1 VREGAAPGGGRGRR
15 LASKRQLEL
24 MDQLGKLDAY
34 ITEARAK
41 LDDAARG
48 RRFKDVAA
56 TAEELAKRAKLAAE
70 LQGELDKLLTE
81 AWEKRR
87 A

>member
-1 VREGAAPGGGRGRR
+1 VM
-15 LASKRQLEL
+15 ASKRQLEL

-34 ITEARAK
+34 LSEARAK

-70 LQGELDKLLTE
+70 LAAELDKILE
-81 AWEKRR
+81 AEWAARR
-87 A
+87 G

>member
-1 VREGAAPGGGRGRR
+1 M
-15 LASKRQLEL
+15 ASKRQLEL

-34 ITEARAK
+34 LSEARAR
-41 LDDAARG
+41 LDAQARG
-48 RRFKDVAA
+48 RQFSDLAA

-70 LQGELDKLLTE
+70 LQAELDKILE
-81 AWEKRR
+81 AEWAARR

>member
-1 VREGAAPGGGRGRR
+1 M
-15 LASKRQLEL
+15 ASKRQLEL

-34 ITEARAK
+34 LSEARAK

-48 RRFKDVAA
+48 RQFRDLAA
-56 TAEELAKRAKLAAE
+56 TAEELAKRAKVAAE
-70 LQGELDKLLTE
+70 LQQELDKILDAE
-81 AWEKRR
+81 WAARR

>member
-1 VREGAAPGGGRGRR
+1 M
-15 LASKRQLEL
+15 ASKRQLEL
-24 MDQLGKLDAY
+24 MDQLGRLDAY
-34 ITEARAK
+34 LSEARAR

-48 RRFKDVAA
+48 RRFKDLAA

-70 LQGELDKLLTE
+70 LQAELDKLLTE

>member
-1 VREGAAPGGGRGRR
+1 M
-15 LASKRQLEL
+15 ASKRQLEL

-34 ITEARAK
+34 LSEARQR
-41 LDDAARG
+41 LDAQARG
-48 RRFKDVAA
+48 RRFKDLAA
-56 TAEELAKRAKLAAE
+56 TAEELAKRAKVAAE

-87 A
+87 

>member
-1 VREGAAPGGGRGRR
+1 M
-15 LASKRQLEL
+15 ASKRQLEL

-34 ITEARAK
+34 LSEARAR
-41 LDDAARG
+41 LDAQARG
-48 RRFKDVAA
+48 RLFRDVAA
-56 TAEELAKRAKLAAE
+56 TAEELAKRAKVAAE

-87 A
+87 

>member
-1 VREGAAPGGGRGRR
+1 M
-15 LASKRQLEL
+15 ASKRQLEL
-24 MDQLGKLDAY
+24 MDQLGRLDAY
-34 ITEARAK
+34 LSEARAR
-41 LDDAARG
+41 LDAQARG
-48 RRFKDVAA
+48 RQFRDLAA